1 MNAIAVQQFLKHTA
15 IDDNDSVSTE
25 HRMHVSFHTEQQLTG
40 VIRGEIPE
48 K

>member
-25 HRMHVSFHTEQQLTG
+25 HRQLSH
-40 VIRGEIPE
+40 
-48 K
+48 